1 MIRDYCEELLDAF
14 EAEASHEDI
23 VNRAAPRAARLVG
36 AYQRLCADRDTWKE
50 RADRARAE
58 LIVLRAGD
66 AGERNAEF
74 IDAALSDDPPEAQ
87 P

>member
-14 EAEASHEDI
+14 GAASHEDI

-36 AYQRLCADRDTWKE
+36 AYQRLCADRDAWKE
-50 RADRARAE
+50 RAERARAE
-58 LIVLRAGD
+58 LTTLRAGD

-74 IDAALSDDPPEAQ
+74 IDAALSDDPPEV
-87 P
+87 PR